1 MSVLEDI
8 RASRATGLGFAAMGF
23 VWASF
28 SAQVP
33 DLKAQIG
40 ASDAVFGA
48 TFLISSLGAM
58 GAMWLAPLMDRAI
71 GAFSLMAA
79 SAAMALAFL
88 IPSVA
93 GSVALFTFGMLLTA
107 AASGISDILMNARLA
122 EIEARRRRPLMNL
135 NHAIYSFS
143 YAGAAL
149 LVGAAREAGWPPLT
163 VFSVV
168 CGVVLLMCIAMRA
181 PHQRVAGEASVL
193 PPATAE
199 AVVWLAGI
207 IFLVGFLTEQAIEG
221 WSALHLERT
230 LGGSPAEGA
239 MGPALL
245 GLTMG
250 IGRLCGQAV
259 ASRVR
264 DTLLIGLAC
273 LVAAS
278 GVALAALAP
287 NLGLAYVGFGIMGT
301 GISVVIPLSMALLG
315 RAVPEDA
322 RVKAIGRASVVGYG
336 AFLVGP
342 SLIGLTSDAFGLRA
356 AFLLVSLLLV
366 AVAALVVPLIGR
378 RVALVR

>member
-1 MSVLEDI
+1 
-8 RASRATGLGFAAMGF
+8 
-23 VWASF
+23 
-28 SAQVP
+28 
-33 DLKAQIG
+33 
-40 ASDAVFGA
+40 
-48 TFLISSLGAM
+48 
-58 GAMWLAPLMDRAI
+58 
-71 GAFSLMAA
+71 
-79 SAAMALAFL
+79 
-88 IPSVA
+88 
-93 GSVALFTFGMLLTA
+93 
-107 AASGISDILMNARLA
+107 
-122 EIEARRRRPLMNL
+122 
-135 NHAIYSFS
+135 
-143 YAGAAL
+143 
-149 LVGAAREAGWPPLT
+149 
-163 VFSVV
+163 
-168 CGVVLLMCIAMRA
+168 
-181 PHQRVAGEASVL
+181 
-193 PPATAE
+193 
-199 AVVWLAGI
+199 
-207 IFLVGFLTEQAIEG
+207 
-221 WSALHLERT
+221 
-230 LGGSPAEGA
+230 